1 MSDSICKLCDKAYS
15 SFNYLMSHMKRIHN
29 KEPKDFPDNTDGI
42 TIYIKPNQVMI
53 TDVKS
58 DNVFD
63 QNLPKNDQESNYH
76 KSEEKQEAEPILGV

>member
-1 MSDSICKLCDKAYS
+1 
-15 SFNYLMSHMKRIHN
+15 MSHMKRIHN
-29 KEPKDFPDNTDGI
+29 KEPKEFPDITDGLA
-42 TIYIKPNQVMI
+42 IYIKPNQVMI